1 MTDILSDG
9 LQPFHVM
16 EILAEAKALE
26 AEGHNIV
33 HLSAGEPGA
42 PPAPEVREAARAVLD
57 KPQRYTEAKGIV
69 PLREALV
76 AHYREKYGV
85 ALDKE
90 RIIVTTGSSAGF
102 LLAFLAAFPPGSR
115 IAVTRPGY
123 PAYLNTIYGIGY
135 RPVEIPVLAENGW
148 RPTPAQIRAVFAR
161 TPFDGFLLASP
172 ANPTGAALDRAEL
185 NAIIDT
191 CADLNVRLVAD
202 EIYHGLVYA
211 GVSPS
216 ALQHTDEAIIINS
229 FSKYHCMTGWRIG
242 WMVLP
247 ESLVR
252 RTEMLQQNLFIS
264 APTLS
269 QTAALA
275 ALGATD
281 YAERQRKL
289 YLRNRDVLSRGLD
302 RLGFV
307 GTIGEGAFYHYADIG
322 RFSNDSM
329 GFCKALLRQAGVA
342 AAPGV
347 DFDRVEGHR
356 YVRFSYAGTAEA
368 IDEAL
373 VRIGRFVRGG
383 AG

>member
-1 MTDILSDG
+1 MTETNSKG

-26 AEGHNIV
+26 AEGRSIV

-42 PPAPEVREAARAVLD
+42 PPAPEVRAAVRAVLD
-57 KPQRYTEAKGIV
+57 TPQRYTPAKGV
-69 PLREALV
+69 APLRLALK
-76 AHYREKYGV
+76 AYYARRHGV
-85 ALDKE
+85 DLDPE

-102 LLAFLAAFPPGSR
+102 LLAFLGAFEPGAR

-123 PAYLNTIYGIGY
+123 PAYLNTIYGIGFE
-135 RPVEIPVLAENGW
+135 PVEIPVAAENGW
-148 RPTPAQIRAVFAR
+148 KLTPEALSAAHAA
-161 TPFDGFLLASP
+161 TPFDGLLLASP

-185 NAIIDT
+185 TAL
-191 CADLNVRLVAD
+191 ADLCAELGVLLISD
-202 EIYHGLVYA
+202 EIYHGLSYA
-211 GVSPS
+211 GPSPS
-216 ALQHTDEAIIINS
+216 VLEHTDAAIVVNS

-247 ESLVR
+247 EHLVR
-252 RTEMLQQNLFIS
+252 KTEMLQQNMFIS

-275 ALGATD
+275 ALDATE
-281 YAERQRKL
+281 YAEAQRAE
-289 YLRNRDVLSRGLD
+289 YLANRNTLVAGLQ

-307 GTIGEGAFYHYADIG
+307 GAAGEGAFYHYADIG

-329 GFCKALLRQAGVA
+329 AFCKALLREAGVA

-356 YVRFSYAGTAEA
+356 FIRFCYAGTPEDIAES
-368 IDEAL
+368 L
-373 VRIGRFVRGG
+373 VRIERFV
-383 AG
+383 AGIG